1 MAPNTRTSPF
11 RWTHASALPI
21 RLNKFLAQAGVA
33 SRRAADALVEE
44 GRVTV
49 NGSAAH
55 LGAMVDPAHDDV
67 RVSGKRVVQP
77 EAPHLTIVLHKPA
90 GVFTTM
96 SDERGRRSIADLLPK
111 GRRLFP
117 VGRLDAESTGVLLCT
132 SDGVLAQTLL
142 HPSHEVEKRY
152 KVTVASEPKPANLKR
167 LGATAPRRNANGTHT
182 FFVTLREGKN
192 RQVRRMCANEG
203 LRVVALARISFGP
216 VALGVV
222 KPGKW
227 RPLTA
232 AERAAL
238 EKLSMQGAQSRR
250 AGGP

>member
-1 MAPNTRTSPF
+1 
-11 RWTHASALPI
+11 LPI

-33 SRRAADALVEE
+33 SRRAADALIAE
-44 GRVTV
+44 GRVSV
-49 NGSAAH
+49 NGATAQV
-55 LGAMVDPAHDDV
+55 GTMVDPSRDDV

-77 EAPHLTIVLHKPA
+77 DAPHVTLVLHKPA

-96 SDERGRRSIADLLPK
+96 SDERGRRSVADLLPR

-117 VGRLDAESTGVLLCT
+117 VGRLDAESTGILLCT
-132 SDGVLAQTLL
+132 TDGALAQALL

-152 KVTVASEPKPANLKR
+152 RVTIANEPPAASVTR
-167 LGATAPRRNANGTHT
+167 LGATPPRRNANGTYS

-203 LRVVALARISFGP
+203 LRVVALARVSFGP
-216 VALGVV
+216 IALGAV

-232 AERAAL
+232 PERAAL
-238 EKLSMQGAQSRR
+238 ERLRS
-250 AGGP
+250 PD

>member
-1 MAPNTRTSPF
+1 M
-11 RWTHASALPI
+11 
-21 RLNKFLAQAGVA
+21 A
-33 SRRAADALVEE
+33 SRRAADTLIEE
-44 GRVTV
+44 GHVSV
-49 NGSAAH
+49 NGAAAQVGT
-55 LGAMVDPAHDDV
+55 LIDPAHDDV
-67 RVSGKRVVQP
+67 RVAGKRVVKP
-77 EAPHLTIVLHKPA
+77 DAPHLTIVLHKPV

-96 SDERGRRSIADLLPK
+96 SDERGRRSVADLLPR

-132 SDGVLAQTLL
+132 TDGELAQALL

-152 KVTVASEPKPANLKR
+152 KVTVANEPPPASLTR
-167 LGATAPRRNANGTHT
+167 LGATASRRNANGTHT
-182 FFVTLREGKN
+182 FFITLREGKN

-203 LRVVALARISFGP
+203 LRVIALARVSFGP
-216 VALGVV
+216 IALGVV

-238 EKLSMQGAQSRR
+238 DKLRKAVQNSEGADASRPR
-250 AGGP
+250 PT

>member
-1 MAPNTRTSPF
+1 
-11 RWTHASALPI
+11 LPI

-33 SRRAADALVEE
+33 SRRAADALIEE
-44 GRVTV
+44 GSVSV
-49 NGSAAH
+49 NGAAAH
-55 LGAMVDPAHDDV
+55 VGTMIDPSQDDV

-77 EAPHLTIVLHKPA
+77 QDPPLTIVLHKPA

-96 SDERGRRSIADLLPK
+96 SDERGRRSVADLLPR

-132 SDGVLAQTLL
+132 SDGALAQALL
-142 HPSHEVEKRY
+142 HPSREVEKRY
-152 KVTVASEPKPANLKR
+152 KVTVAGAPTAASVTR
-167 LGATAPRRNANGTHT
+167 LGATAPRRNANGTST

-203 LRVVALARISFGP
+203 LRVVALARVSFGP
-216 VALGVV
+216 IALGVV

-238 EKLSMQGAQSRR
+238 DKLRI
-250 AGGP
+250 PI

>member
-1 MAPNTRTSPF
+1 
-11 RWTHASALPI
+11 LPI

-33 SRRAADALVEE
+33 SRRAADALIGG
-44 GRVTV
+44 GRVSV
-49 NGSAAH
+49 NGAAAQV
-55 LGAMVDPAHDDV
+55 GTMVDPSHDDV
-67 RVSGKRVVQP
+67 RVSGKRIVQP
-77 EAPHLTIVLHKPA
+77 DVPHLTIVLHKPA

-96 SDERGRRSIADLLPK
+96 SDERGRRSVADLLPR

-132 SDGVLAQTLL
+132 SDGALAQALL

-152 KVTVASEPKPANLKR
+152 KVTVESEPKPASLTR
-167 LGATAPRRNANGTHT
+167 LGATPPRRNANGTYT

-203 LRVVALARISFGP
+203 LRVVALARVSFGP
-216 VALGVV
+216 IAIGVV

-232 AERAAL
+232 AERTAL
-238 EKLSMQGAQSRR
+238 DKLRVWSAPLGR